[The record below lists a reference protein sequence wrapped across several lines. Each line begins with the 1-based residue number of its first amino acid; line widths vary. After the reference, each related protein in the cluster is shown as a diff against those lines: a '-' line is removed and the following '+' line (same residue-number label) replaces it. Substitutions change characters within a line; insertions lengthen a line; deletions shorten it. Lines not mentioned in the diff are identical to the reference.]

1 MIYACCGV
9 KAASLPSFSP
19 SRHFFGK
26 SVERFTKLRNE
37 EIFLAKCAGACAVR
51 AFDLSEFTAVPSI
64 GQFSVR
70 RRRLLYL

>member
-9 KAASLPSFSP
+9 KAASPVVLTIAT
-19 SRHFFGK
+19 FFGK
-26 SVERFTKLRNE
+26 RVERLTKLRNE
-37 EIFLAKCAGACAVR
+37 EIFLTKCAGACAVR

-64 GQFSVR
+64 GQFSA